1 MALLVLVNLYF
12 KFFFTMAPLAPDENA
27 PAFGIRGVLYLLFV
41 SAEEDEEILKHFTPE
56 QRRIRRE
63 WRNKQAMKVS
73 EEDRDKFLEVMKQ
86 AFIDMAGGANG

>member
-41 SAEEDEEILKHFTPE
+41 SAEG
-56 QRRIRRE
+56 
-63 WRNKQAMKVS
+63 
-73 EEDRDKFLEVMKQ
+73 
-86 AFIDMAGGANG
+86 AFYLVFIHSLLLPYQ